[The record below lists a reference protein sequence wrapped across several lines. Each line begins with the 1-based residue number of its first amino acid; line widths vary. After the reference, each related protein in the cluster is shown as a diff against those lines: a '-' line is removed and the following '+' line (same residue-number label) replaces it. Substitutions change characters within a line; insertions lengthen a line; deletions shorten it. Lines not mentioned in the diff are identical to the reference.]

1 MNIRVAYQGDLKSIE
16 ECINSAYKRYIDR
29 IGIKPA
35 PMLADYNKAIESD
48 KTYVLEDSELGVV
61 GVLVLVISKGK
72 FLLENV
78 AIHTSAQGKG
88 YGKALLQLAE
98 KIAVEL
104 EFDYI
109 ELYTHEKM
117 NENISLYQR
126 IGYEIFDRIH
136 ESGYSRVYMKK
147 SVKG

>member
-1 MNIRVAYQGDLKSIE
+1 MKIRIACKGDQKSIE
-16 ECINSAYKRYIDR
+16 ESVKSAYMHYIDR

-35 PMLADYNKAIESD
+35 PMLADYNKAIESH

-72 FLLENV
+72 FLLENI

-98 KIAVEL
+98 KTAREL
-104 EFDYI
+104 KFDYV

-126 IGYEIFDRIH
+126 IGYDIFDRIH

-147 SVKG
+147 YVKG